1 MIFVEDLDFR
11 LMAKGFLGKHTLDAA
26 LGCFV
31 NQVLP
36 WVCWKRDVYYGKV
49 DAHGT
54 SQECPDCG
62 AFVRKDLSARIHSC
76 PDCGSTKPRDIASSQ
91 VIVKR
96 GLIAVGQTVS
106 EITCGGE
113 RTGAVMPSYHP
124 LKQELLGAIQG
135 SQRST
140 R

>member
-11 LMAKGFLGKHTLDAA
+11 LLAKGMLGKHTLDAA
-26 LGCFV
+26 LGQFV

-49 DAHGT
+49 NAKGT

-62 AFVRKDLSARIHSC
+62 ASVKKDLSVRIHEC
-76 PDCGSTKPRDIASSQ
+76 LECGSVKPRDIASGQ

-96 GLIAVGQTVS
+96 GLSAVGQTVD
-106 EITCGGE
+106 EIACGGE
-113 RTGAVMPSYHP
+113 GTGAGMPSYHP
-124 LKQELLGAIQG
+124 TRQELLKVISG
-135 SQRST
+135 SPLCT